1 MERLEML
8 SLERGNILIGKAPSD
23 EDANVSNAY
32 DTPRK
37 KTGPQEQASPKVR
50 YDLLGQ

>member
-8 SLERGNILIGKAPSD
+8 SSARGNIVIGKAPSD
-23 EDANVSNAY
+23 QDANVSDAY

-37 KTGPQEQASPKVR
+37 KTGPPEQASPKVR